1 MNVETTWCTCLFNLF
16 YLGNAENSSP
26 CPPCAG
32 AKVLL
37 HLQTKECTNSCRPE
51 VVDFPDAIP
60 CCSWDI
66 SNVHI
71 TSSYITRVL
80 SKTCHFYIYIYC
92 TNCIYSLYILIVYS
106 IIFYIY
112 IFYILHPTSGPRSQ
126 RIPFTPTS
134 RFSSDSSLPGALGS
148 YPAVSAG
155 LVHRCHLHHCLQNIG
170 EVPWGPMDVMDDGR
184 WWTGQAVKPTS
195 TGPFNPKSFQHL
207 PPLNMAD
214 WNARATIEAWVP
226 HEPDIKK
233 DQKGGPSGP
242 RPPVSHIEL
251 LPRETATGNII
262 LETWCMGLF
271 TGSGCTSL
279 KVGVANGERAIN

>member
-112 IFYILHPTSGPRSQ
+112 IYSIFFILLPVHGVKGYPSLQRLAFQVIQVFQELLEAILRYLRGSFTDVICIIVCKTSGKCPE
-126 RIPFTPTS
+126 
-134 RFSSDSSLPGALGS
+134 D
-148 YPAVSAG
+148 
-155 LVHRCHLHHCLQNIG
+155 
-170 EVPWGPMDVMDDGR
+170 PWM
-184 WWTGQAVKPTS
+184 
-195 TGPFNPKSFQHL
+195 
-207 PPLNMAD
+207 
-214 WNARATIEAWVP
+214 
-226 HEPDIKK
+226 
-233 DQKGGPSGP
+233 
-242 RPPVSHIEL
+242 
-251 LPRETATGNII
+251 
-262 LETWCMGLF
+262 
-271 TGSGCTSL
+271 
-279 KVGVANGERAIN
+279 

>member
-51 VVDFPDAIP
+51 VVDFPDAVP

-80 SKTCHFYIYIYC
+80 SKTCHFYIYIVLIAYIHC
-92 TNCIYSLYILIVYS
+92 ILIVYS

-112 IFYILHPTSGPRSQ
+112 IYSIFFILLPVHGVKGYPSLQGLVFQVIPVFQELLEAILRYLRGFSFTDVICVIVCKTSGKCPE
-126 RIPFTPTS
+126 
-134 RFSSDSSLPGALGS
+134 D
-148 YPAVSAG
+148 
-155 LVHRCHLHHCLQNIG
+155 
-170 EVPWGPMDVMDDGR
+170 PWM
-184 WWTGQAVKPTS
+184 
-195 TGPFNPKSFQHL
+195 
-207 PPLNMAD
+207 
-214 WNARATIEAWVP
+214 
-226 HEPDIKK
+226 
-233 DQKGGPSGP
+233 
-242 RPPVSHIEL
+242 
-251 LPRETATGNII
+251 
-262 LETWCMGLF
+262 
-271 TGSGCTSL
+271 
-279 KVGVANGERAIN
+279 